1 MTTTVLSTKI
11 SGVENK
17 IPDHVKYITTPE
29 INKLIAEHFA
39 AGLKEADLVSKT
51 DFDNKLTRFNKKVT
65 SNKTKYLEVQK
76 KLNSLI
82 TNYYN
87 FSLGRM
93 YFTSNEG
100 SQNTFV
106 YKPTL
111 DTLELK
117 KDKGTDYVLRWKSNG
132 VYNSTLKPL
141 YTVFLHSIK
150 PS

>member
-51 DFDNKLTRFNKKVT
+51 DFDNKLTRFNRKIT

-82 TNYYN
+82 TKDYN
-87 FSLGRM
+87 FFLGR
-93 YFTSNEG
+93 
-100 SQNTFV
+100 
-106 YKPTL
+106 
-111 DTLELK
+111 
-117 KDKGTDYVLRWKSNG
+117 
-132 VYNSTLKPL
+132 
-141 YTVFLHSIK
+141 I
-150 PS
+150 